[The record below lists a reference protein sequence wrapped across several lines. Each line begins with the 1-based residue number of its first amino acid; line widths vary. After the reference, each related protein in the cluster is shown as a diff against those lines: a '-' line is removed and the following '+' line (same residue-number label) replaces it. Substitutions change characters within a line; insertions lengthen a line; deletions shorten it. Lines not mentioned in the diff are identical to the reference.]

1 MEAQCATSTFTAL
14 PILLLSTF
22 FFQRC
27 KWKAAR
33 SANYE
38 MDLCYRQMV
47 TGMTLMS
54 YSPLT
59 KLKANSPEIKSY
71 HTITTAM
78 VWDEVEQ
85 TLLSLSWTVLFTDHS

>member
-1 MEAQCATSTFTAL
+1 
-14 PILLLSTF
+14 
-22 FFQRC
+22 
-27 KWKAAR
+27 
-33 SANYE
+33 
-38 MDLCYRQMV
+38 MV